1 MRRLQWYKRGAAY
14 SQKVKS
20 CEEWT
25 QLFTA
30 VSGLYSDAYAI
41 YVKSEEWI

>member
-1 MRRLQWYKRGAAY
+1 MRSLQWYKRGAAY
-14 SQKVKS
+14 VLKVKS
-20 CEEWT
+20 CEEWA

-41 YVKSEEWI
+41 CVKSEEWI